1 LARRTSNDESTS
13 TRGDPLLR
21 IAVGAALLFLVIG
34 IGLPLV
40 GVRSFAAADLLKRY
54 EPYRSTTPTGFR
66 PTNSCVS
73 DTVDSVLPSS
83 SEFRRRLYDGDW
95 AERSV
100 LESGGSPLGSVPN
113 SATLSPLSVPLF
125 VLPLWLAPAYVK
137 VLEIVACVLGA
148 YLFLRR
154 LGLLRSSAV
163 LGGAIFASS
172 GFMVVWTNWPQT
184 RTAAFIP
191 FLFWAIERFAQER
204 RWTAAV
210 PIAAIVACLIFG
222 GFPAVTGYALY
233 AAGPYALLRCGLAQ
247 RVALRKAVGWLIG
260 AAAAV
265 GVGAAVTAWQLLPFA
280 SSLGGYGLSRPQTSA
295 SHLPAISLA
304 TSIFPTAFGSCGG
317 GFSYFGPLN
326 DIETNVFVGAAA
338 LVLVGVALVRRP
350 PRNMPF
356 GVRGFFVG
364 AAAIAVVLGWFGGPL
379 LQLAQELPV
388 FSNNQVGRIRS
399 VLGFFLAVLAAIG
412 FDNLQRSREHR
423 SRRAVVAELVAW
435 AIGAAGLLFALH
447 RVQLASDG
455 RPQVSS
461 SRYVLPI
468 VAAIAAAGVVAV
480 ASIARVSAVRLGR
493 LSLRSIALA
502 TIPVLVLTESLA
514 FVLPFWPRIPVD
526 EFYPKT
532 PLHTFLAAHLDG
544 DRYVSTGGTMLT
556 GTNVFYGLATPN
568 GHAFTNRQW
577 RALLKTVEPAVFRT
591 QTYSAFA
598 APMPLARAQSPIFDR
613 MAVKYLVV
621 PLRDATYGRVEPPP
635 AANTDVT
642 IPAGGTVDAAIPAGP
657 LRGVSF
663 DVADTLRPRD
673 PLARIDVEV
682 QDDRGR
688 VLARSSRR
696 TYDAIAPGPF
706 LVPVAGEDLAPG
718 QRARVRVHLAST
730 DGVLHLR
737 GSGATPGVTVVR
749 PADDGLR
756 LVFIDGSAVYER
768 LHALPHIRW
777 AAKTRVIADQRT
789 RLMELASDSSIE
801 DTTIL
806 DTPGPAAVGAP
817 AQVVVTTDTGDRM
830 RARVSAQG
838 DGYLVVADAPLRGLR
853 VRVDGKNRDLV
864 TADDA
869 LVAVPVPRGE
879 HVVTIDY
886 DAPHARLGALVS
898 VASGLLLLLC
908 GAFALRRRPR
918 AQGAHLPDRGED
930 VAGRSAWRS

>member
-1 LARRTSNDESTS
+1 LARRTSNEGNASL
-13 TRGDPLLR
+13 RRDPLLR
-21 IAVGAALLFLVIG
+21 IALGAVLLFLVIG

-54 EPYRSTTPTGFR
+54 EPYRSATPTGFR
-66 PTNSCVS
+66 PTNPCVS
-73 DTVDSVLPSS
+73 DTVDSVLPGT
-83 SEFRRRLYDGDW
+83 SEFRNRLFDGDW

-113 SATLSPLSVPLF
+113 SATLSPLSAPLF

-137 VLEIVACVLGA
+137 VLEILACVLGA

-163 LGGAIFASS
+163 LGGAVFASS
-172 GFMVVWTNWPQT
+172 GFLVVWTNWPQT

-204 RWTAAV
+204 RWTAAA
-210 PIAAIVACLIFG
+210 PIAVFVACLIFG

-233 AAGPYALLRCGLAQ
+233 TAAAYAVLRSGLAQ
-247 RVALRKAVGWLIG
+247 RRALRNAVGWLIG

-265 GVGAAVTAWQLLPFA
+265 GVGAALTAWQLLPFA

-317 GFSYFGPLN
+317 GFSYFGPIN
-326 DIETNVFVGAAA
+326 DIETNGFIGAAA
-338 LVLVGVALVRRP
+338 LVLVVVALVRRP
-350 PRNMPF
+350 PRNMPA

-379 LQLAQELPV
+379 LQLAQEFPV

-435 AIGAAGLLFALH
+435 AIGAAGLLFTLH
-447 RVQLASDG
+447 RVQLASRG
-455 RPQVSS
+455 RTQVSS

-468 VAAIAAAGVVAV
+468 VAAIVAAGVVAV
-480 ASIARVSAVRLGR
+480 VSLPRVSAARLGR
-493 LSLRSIALA
+493 LSLRPIALA
-502 TIPVLVLTESLA
+502 TIPLLVLTESLA

-526 EFYPKT
+526 DFYPRT
-532 PLHTFLAAHLDG
+532 PAHTFLAAHLDG
-544 DRYVSTGGTMLT
+544 NRYVATGGTMLT

-568 GHAFTNRQW
+568 GHAFTNRKW
-577 RALLKTVEPAVFRT
+577 RELLKTVEPDVFRT
-591 QTYSAFA
+591 QTYSAFSG
-598 APMPLARAQSPIFDR
+598 PMPLERAQSPIFDR

-621 PLRDATYGRVEPPP
+621 PPGQATYGRAEPP
-635 AANTDVT
+635 AAASTDVV
-642 IPAGGTVDAAIPAGP
+642 IPAGGTVDVAIPPGP

-663 DVADTLRPRD
+663 EVKRTLRPRD
-673 PLARIDVEV
+673 RLARVDVEV
-682 QDDRGR
+682 LDDRGG

-696 TYDAIAPGPF
+696 TYEQIAPGPF

-718 QRARVRVHLAST
+718 QSARVRVHLAST
-730 DGVLHLR
+730 DGTLDLA

-756 LVFIDGSAVYER
+756 LVFTDGSAIYER
-768 LHALPHIRW
+768 LHALPSIRW
-777 AAKTRVIADQRT
+777 AAKTRVIADPNA
-789 RLMELASDSSIE
+789 RLAVLANDSSIE
-801 DTTIL
+801 DTAIL
-806 DTPGPAAVGAP
+806 DSPGPAAAGAP
-817 AQVVVTTDTGDRM
+817 AKVVVTTDTGDAM
-830 RARVSAQG
+830 RARVNAQG

-853 VRVDGKNRDLV
+853 VRVDGEKRDLV

-869 LVAVPVPRGE
+869 LVAVPVPKGE
-879 HVVTIDY
+879 HVVTVDY
-886 DAPHARLGALVS
+886 DAPRARLGALVS
-898 VASGLLLLLC
+898 IASGLLLLFC
-908 GAFALRRRPR
+908 GVFALRQRRR
-918 AQGAHLPDRGED
+918 SRGARVDGPAAATVCR
-930 VAGRSAWRS
+930 